1 MKLLETNIR
10 HFGKFHQVS
19 YTFGDHINVLYGKNG
34 AGKST
39 LHTFLRSM
47 LFGMERKKG
56 RAAHSDPYSRYMPW
70 VSSGDYG
77 GSLRLEHGGQ
87 ICQFTRNFL
96 TDPKNLEIFD
106 ETRNKPVPAN
116 EDFVSRMR
124 NGLTEVTYDN
134 TVSIGQLRGETS
146 PAMADA
152 LKNYISNLHSTGSGN
167 VDVAAAVA
175 ALTMQRKQLSSR
187 LVPVDP
193 KEYDALA
200 AEIES
205 LNRRLK
211 EHAADGE
218 SARLHERRQ
227 QLQNDLDGQKETYR
241 VLSERTGEWKQ
252 RLSAGGVE
260 SAEQLRQVETAA
272 DRAYAAY
279 FRYRGAYRFTRH
291 PLARGAL
298 LCLSV
303 GMFAASFFMIFL
315 TNASFSNDSFLPV
328 PFLVLLCVLFFA
340 AGRLLLSLRRHGWLW
355 NQAKEQLRNLFF
367 NYLGTRDILPENYD
381 RLKKRLHSCAAMIER
396 LKDCQLQCEAL
407 ADSIRSMQEE
417 ENQILRTL
425 EGLSRADWDNEQNQ
439 EQLKKAL
446 GRQEALRAQQRK
458 NNEIS
463 LEIEA
468 VKTAVSTIQSIAEDY
483 HVSFVPQLNKACSAI
498 LSSLT
503 RGAYTCMAVDDN
515 LNLYIQ
521 SQKRSLPLSALS
533 RGTAEQVYL
542 ALRLALVDCF
552 WPDQSVPLFLD
563 DSFALYDDERLEQAL
578 LWLEQN
584 YKGQIFLFT
593 CHEREEKLLN
603 MHNIDH
609 TFIKIY

>member
-10 HFGKFHQVS
+10 HFGKFHQTS
-19 YTFGDHINVLYGKNG
+19 FTFGDHINVLYGKNG

-56 RAAHSDPYSRYMPW
+56 RAAHSDTYSKYMPW

-77 GSLRLEHGGQ
+77 GSLRLSQNGRV
-87 ICQFTRNFL
+87 CQFTRNFL

-106 ETRNKPVPAN
+106 ETRSKPVPADP
-116 EDFVSRMR
+116 DFVSQMR

-152 LKNYISNLHSTGSGN
+152 LKNYISNLHSSGSGN
-167 VDVAAAVA
+167 VDIAAAIA
-175 ALTMQRKQLSSR
+175 ALTAQKKQLSSR
-187 LVPVDP
+187 LIPIDQR
-193 KEYDALA
+193 EYDALT
-200 AEIES
+200 AEIHT
-205 LNRRLK
+205 LNRQLE
-211 EHAADGE
+211 EHAADGQ
-218 SARLHERRQ
+218 SLKLHERRQ
-227 QLQNDLDGQKETYR
+227 QLQNTLDEQKEAYR
-241 VLSERTGEWKQ
+241 TLSGRTQEWKQ
-252 RLSAGGVE
+252 RLADNGVE
-260 SAEQLRQVETAA
+260 SAEQLRQVETVA

-291 PLARGAL
+291 PLMRNLL

-303 GMFAASFFMIFL
+303 GMFIASFFTIFL
-315 TNASFSNDSFLPV
+315 TNASFSNDSYLPV
-328 PFLVLLCVLFFA
+328 PFLVLLCVFFFA

-355 NQAKEQLRNLFF
+355 NQAREQLRNLFSV
-367 NYLGTRDILPENYD
+367 YLGTRDIRPENYD
-381 RLKKRLHSCAAMIER
+381 RLKKRLHDAMAMTDRIN
-396 LKDCQLQCEAL
+396 DCQIRCGEL
-407 ADSIRSMQEE
+407 ADSIRSLQEE
-417 ENQILRTL
+417 ENQILRRL
-425 EGLSRADWDNEQNQ
+425 EGLSRADWTNEQNE
-439 EQLKKAL
+439 EQLKQAL
-446 GRQEALRAQQRK
+446 CRQETLQAQQRK

-468 VKTAVSTIQSIAEDY
+468 VKTAISTIQSIAENY
-483 HVSFVPQLNKACSAI
+483 HVSFVPRLNQTCSAI

-542 ALRLALVDCF
+542 ALRLALVECF
-552 WPDQSVPLFLD
+552 WPDRSVPLFLD
-563 DSFALYDDERLEQAL
+563 DSFALYDDERLEQTL
-578 LWLEQN
+578 LWLAQN
-584 YKGQIFLFT
+584 YNGQIFLFT
-593 CHEREEKLLN
+593 CHNREEKLLN
-603 MHNIDH
+603 MHNIVH
-609 TFIKIY
+609 TYIKIG

>member
-1 MKLLETNIR
+1 MKLLETDIR

-19 YTFGDHINVLYGKNG
+19 FTFGDHINVLYGKNG

-39 LHTFLRSM
+39 LHTFLRCM

-56 RAAHSDPYSRYMPW
+56 RAAHSDLYSRYMPW

-77 GSLRLEHGGQ
+77 GSLRLEQDGR
-87 ICQFTRNFL
+87 ICRFTRNFL

-106 ETRNKPVPAN
+106 ETRNKPVPAD
-116 EDFVSRMR
+116 EDFVSQTR

-152 LKNYISNLHSTGSGN
+152 LKNYISNLHNSGSGN
-167 VDVAAAVA
+167 VDIAAAIA
-175 ALTMQRKQLSSR
+175 ALTIQKKQLSSQ
-187 LVPVDP
+187 LIPIDP
-193 KEYDALA
+193 KEYDDLT
-200 AEIES
+200 AEIHR
-205 LNRRLK
+205 LNQQLE
-211 EHAADGE
+211 EHTADGQ
-218 SARLHERRQ
+218 SLKLRERRQ
-227 QLQNDLDGQKETYR
+227 QLQNTLDEKKEAYR
-241 VLSERTGEWKQ
+241 ILSDRAREWKQ
-252 RLSAGGVE
+252 RLAAGGAE
-260 SAEQLRQVETAA
+260 SSEQLRQVETVA

-279 FRYRGAYRFTRH
+279 FRYKGAYRFTRH
-291 PLARGAL
+291 PLMRGL
-298 LCLSV
+298 LFCLAV
-303 GMFAASFFMIFL
+303 GMFIASFFTIFL
-315 TNASFSNDSFLPV
+315 TNANFSNDSFLPV

-355 NQAKEQLRNLFF
+355 NQAREQLRNLFSV
-367 NYLGTRDILPENYD
+367 YLGTRDILPDNYD
-381 RLKKRLHSCAAMIER
+381 RLKKRLHDSVDMIDRVEE
-396 LKDCQLQCEAL
+396 CQTRCEEL
-407 ADSIRSMQEE
+407 ADSIHSLQEE
-417 ENQILRTL
+417 ENQILRAL
-425 EGLSRADWDNEQNQ
+425 EGISRADWTNEQNQ
-439 EQLKKAL
+439 EQLKIAL
-446 GRQEALRAQQRK
+446 GRQEALQAQQRK

-468 VKTAVSTIQSIAEDY
+468 VKTAVSTIQSIAENY
-483 HVSFVPQLNKACSAI
+483 HVSFVPRLNKTCSAI
-498 LSSLT
+498 LSNLT
-503 RGAYTCMAVDDN
+503 QGAYTSMAVDDN

-521 SQKRSLPLSALS
+521 SQKRPLPISALS

-542 ALRLALVDCF
+542 SLRLALVDCF

-578 LWLEQN
+578 LWLAQN

-593 CHEREEKLLN
+593 CHDREEKLLK

-609 TFIKIY
+609 TFIKIC